1 MSVPIR
7 QRMKETML
15 LRHFSPRTIKAYLDS
30 VEGLIRFY
38 DGMPPG
44 RITNTMIQQY
54 LVHRIE
60 SEQVSWNTC
69 HRDLYGI
76 RYLYT
81 TVFERDVSN
90 FFVPGRKTL
99 KRIPHP
105 LSQEQIKRLFKVTS
119 NVKHRTLLMTIYG
132 AGLRAEEA
140 TKLKISHIESSRTS
154 LRVDQGMPSSLKEN
168 ETGFAIAE
176 QRSDAKWQRNKDRY
190 TILPAILLKQLRE
203 YYRYFRPK
211 QWLFPGR
218 DETKP
223 IPVGSAQQI
232 FCQAKKKA
240 GIQQHCGIHSLRHSF
255 ATHLM
260 EGGWSVLDIQ
270 RLLGHRFFKTTATY
284 LHVSKDRIKK
294 IKSPLDDP
302 IFDQEDRVGP

>member
-44 RITNTMIQQY
+44 RITNTMVQQY

-99 KRIPHP
+99 KRLPHS

-119 NVKHRTLLMTIYG
+119 NVKHRILLMTIYG
-132 AGLRAEEA
+132 AGFRAEEA
-140 TKLKISHIESSRTS
+140 TKLKISHIESSRMS
-154 LRVDQGMPSSLKEN
+154 LRVD
-168 ETGFAIAE
+168 
-176 QRSDAKWQRNKDRY
+176 
-190 TILPAILLKQLRE
+190 
-203 YYRYFRPK
+203 
-211 QWLFPGR
+211 
-218 DETKP
+218 
-223 IPVGSAQQI
+223 
-232 FCQAKKKA
+232 
-240 GIQQHCGIHSLRHSF
+240 
-255 ATHLM
+255 
-260 EGGWSVLDIQ
+260 
-270 RLLGHRFFKTTATY
+270 
-284 LHVSKDRIKK
+284 
-294 IKSPLDDP
+294 
-302 IFDQEDRVGP
+302 

>member
-1 MSVPIR
+1 
-7 QRMKETML
+7 
-15 LRHFSPRTIKAYLDS
+15 
-30 VEGLIRFY
+30 
-38 DGMPPG
+38 
-44 RITNTMIQQY
+44 
-54 LVHRIE
+54 
-60 SEQVSWNTC
+60 
-69 HRDLYGI
+69 
-76 RYLYT
+76 
-81 TVFERDVSN
+81 
-90 FFVPGRKTL
+90 
-99 KRIPHP
+99 
-105 LSQEQIKRLFKVTS
+105 
-119 NVKHRTLLMTIYG
+119 
-132 AGLRAEEA
+132 
-140 TKLKISHIESSRTS
+140 
-154 LRVDQGMPSSLKEN
+154 MPSSLKEN

-190 TILPAILLKQLRE
+190 TILPATLLKQFRE

-232 FCQAKKKA
+232 FYQAKKKA
-240 GIQQHCGIHSLRHSF
+240 GIQQHFGIHSLRHSF

-270 RLLGHRFFKTTATY
+270 RLLGHRFYKTTSTY

-302 IFDQEDRVGP
+302 IFHQEDRVGP